1 MKMKRILL
9 VLSSPRG
16 TQSHS
21 HQIAHRIIED
31 LRSQHA
37 GAEVV
42 VRDVSKEPLPYVG
55 EAFVSGLF
63 TPPEKRNPAE
73 AKAIEISDTLV
84 DELVAADIVVL
95 AVPMYNFGLPA
106 ALKSW
111 IDHVVRAGRTFSYS
125 AAGPAG
131 LLTDKKAILVVSRG
145 GIYSEGP
152 MKPFDF
158 QETYLRSVL
167 GFIGLTDVH
176 VVRVEGV
183 AMGADALTN
192 AITSANA
199 QAEEAVRGIA

>member
-1 MKMKRILL
+1 MKKILL

-21 HQIAHRIIED
+21 HQIAHRIIGD
-31 LRSQHA
+31 LKKRHA

-42 VRDVSKEPLPYVG
+42 VRDVSSEPLPYVG

-63 TPPEKRNPAE
+63 TTPEKRNPAE
-73 AKAIEISDTLV
+73 AKALAISDTLV
-84 DELVAADIVVL
+84 DELIAADIVVL
-95 AVPMYNFGLPA
+95 AVPMHNFGLPA

-131 LLTDKKAILVVSRG
+131 LLTGKKAILVVSRG
-145 GIYSEGP
+145 GVYSEGP
-152 MKPFDF
+152 MKAFDF

-167 GFIGLTDVH
+167 GFIGVTDVQ

-183 AMGADALTN
+183 AMGPDALTN
-192 AITSANA
+192 AISSANV
-199 QAEEAVRGIA
+199 QAAEAVRAMA

>member
-1 MKMKRILL
+1 MKKILL

-21 HQIAHRIIED
+21 HQIAHRIIDD
-31 LRSQHA
+31 LKTKHV

-42 VRDVSKEPLPYVG
+42 IRDVSSEPLPYVG

-63 TPPEKRNPAE
+63 TPPEKRSPAQAE
-73 AKAIEISDTLV
+73 ALAISDTLV
-84 DELVAADIVVL
+84 DELLAADIVVL
-95 AVPMYNFGLPA
+95 AVPMHNFGLPA

-131 LLTDKKAILVVSRG
+131 LLTGKKAILVVSRG
-145 GIYSEGP
+145 GVYSQGP
-152 MKPFDF
+152 MKAFDF
-158 QETYLRSVL
+158 QESYLRSVL
-167 GFIGLTDVH
+167 GFIGVTDVQ

-183 AMGADALTN
+183 AMGPDALTN
-192 AITSANA
+192 AISSANL
-199 QAEEAVRGIA
+199 QAEEVVRAIA

>member
-1 MKMKRILL
+1 MKEILL

-21 HQIAHRIIED
+21 HQIAHRIIGD
-31 LRSQHA
+31 LKKRHA

-42 VRDVSKEPLPYVG
+42 VRDVSSEPLPYVG

-63 TPPEKRNPAE
+63 TTPEKRNPAE
-73 AKAIEISDTLV
+73 AKALAISDTLV
-84 DELVAADIVVL
+84 DELIAADIVVL
-95 AVPMYNFGLPA
+95 AVPMHNFGLPA

-125 AAGPAG
+125 ASGPVG
-131 LLTDKKAILVVSRG
+131 LLTRKKAILVVSRG
-145 GIYSEGP
+145 GVYSEGP
-152 MKPFDF
+152 MKAFDF

-167 GFIGLTDVH
+167 GFIGVTDVQ

-183 AMGADALTN
+183 AMGPDAVTN
-192 AITSANA
+192 AISSANV
-199 QAEEAVRGIA
+199 QAEEAVRAMA

>member
-1 MKMKRILL
+1 MKKILL

-21 HQIAHRIIED
+21 HRIAHRIIDD
-31 LRSQHA
+31 LRSQHP
-37 GAEVV
+37 GAEVI
-42 VRDVSKEPLPYVG
+42 VRDVSKEPLPYVD

-63 TPPEKRNPAE
+63 TAPEKRSAAE
-73 AKAIEISDTLV
+73 AKAMGVSDTLV
-84 DELVAADIVVL
+84 EELIAADVVVL
-95 AVPMYNFGLPA
+95 AVPMHNFGLPA

-125 AAGPAG
+125 ANGPAG
-131 LLTDKKAILVVSRG
+131 LLKDKKAILVVSRG

-152 MKPFDF
+152 MKAFDF

-167 GFIGLTDVH
+167 GFIGITDVQ

-183 AMGADALTN
+183 AMGPDAVTN
-192 AITSANA
+192 ALSSANV
-199 QAEEAVRGIA
+199 QAEEAVRSIA

>member
-1 MKMKRILL
+1 MKKILL

-21 HQIAHRIIED
+21 HQIAHRIIDD
-31 LRSQHA
+31 LKTRHA

-42 VRDVSKEPLPYVG
+42 VRDVSREPLPYVG

-63 TPPEKRNPAE
+63 TPPEKRNLAE
-73 AKAIEISDTLV
+73 AKAMSVSDALV

-131 LLTDKKAILVVSRG
+131 LLKDKKAILVVSRG
-145 GIYSEGP
+145 GVYSEGP
-152 MKPFDF
+152 MKAFDF

-167 GFIGLTDVH
+167 GFIGLTDVQ

-183 AMGADALTN
+183 AMGPNALTN
-192 AITSANA
+192 AISAANV
-199 QAEEAVRGIA
+199 QAEEVVRAIA

>member
-1 MKMKRILL
+1 MKKILL

-21 HQIAHRIIED
+21 HQIAHRIIDD
-31 LRSQHA
+31 LKTRHA

-42 VRDVSKEPLPYVG
+42 VRDVSREPLPYVG

-63 TPPEKRNPAE
+63 TPPEKRSPAE
-73 AKAIEISDTLV
+73 AKAIEVSDTLV
-84 DELVAADIVVL
+84 DELLAADIVVL

-145 GIYSEGP
+145 GVYSEGP
-152 MKPFDF
+152 MKAFDF

-167 GFIGLTDVH
+167 GFIGVTDVQ

-183 AMGADALTN
+183 AMGPDALTH
-192 AITSANA
+192 AISSAHV